1 MEQSNKRGLQL
12 VAVLCFAM
20 VMLFALPK
28 QTAFAASQ
36 VSIARIDYS
45 EENIIVNNEGNS
57 KIYFASEAEADKGV
71 WEEIAVTNPNGT
83 TEIDFSYLSPTKA
96 NILVFAG
103 ESDANK
109 KNPVRVIINERAK
122 KLLVTI
128 NYEKVDDL
136 PANSD
141 IAELVNIQATIGNGN
156 SPIRFTDLEWKKGEG
171 GTWYK
176 CTGNTDS
183 AKDLKVEKLQRYMI
197 KGTTLYFRIGAIDV
211 PSDTGI
217 DTYGRNNGRR
227 YSDDIKV
234 IVTKRPMAPRVVK
247 GIDGTKFT
255 ATLKYGQE
263 YRVTSKNGIALA
275 NPVWVR
281 IMDKK
286 VKSMEL
292 TEVVGSGDGYTSKF
306 PSVVIEYR
314 DYATSKKAASK
325 ISTITMPEQ
334 RVPNGVI
341 INGDVPNLI
350 DPAKEDVYV
359 SYSSNKY
366 LVITIPSASTSKPF
380 EYAIMK
386 KGDTDY
392 SNAKWSAVTKNT
404 PVKIAATKAK
414 DDYELIVRL
423 KEIKNKEIASTL
435 LKLQGSS
442 TDVTY
447 SISYPSV
454 PSIEPTLLEYMKGEN
469 YSPEPY
475 FVVKLNGPGKV
486 PSETDI
492 ESVKL
497 GTKEIVIKSV
507 DFATDATGSYMRVTL
522 KRDSLNTMAICTNK
536 ILIITFKNKTQN
548 KESVRITITTPKAA
562 ASLEATPSPGSA
574 VGTTAIALNP
584 PASGN
589 IYVVEVGA
597 KVTGKTT
604 SDKVGGAVPAYTSG
618 SDINVTAGQYVT
630 IYEINAT
637 TRNIVAFK
645 SIEISGTHIKN

>member
-1 MEQSNKRGLQL
+1 MEQSNKRRLQL

-20 VMLFALPK
+20 AMLFALPK

-45 EENIIVNNEGNS
+45 EENIIINNEGNS
-57 KIYFASEAEADKGV
+57 KIYFATEAEADKGV

-122 KLLVTI
+122 KLSVTI
-128 NYEKVDDL
+128 NYERADDL
-136 PANSD
+136 AVGSD

-156 SPIRFTDLEWKKGEG
+156 SPIKFADLEWKKGEG

-176 CTGNTDS
+176 CTDASKGLT
-183 AKDLKVEKLQRYMI
+183 VEKLQRYMI
-197 KGTTLYFRIGAIDV
+197 KGTTLYFRIEAVDI
-211 PSDTGI
+211 PSAAGI
-217 DTYGRNNGRR
+217 DQYGRNSGRR

-234 IVTKRPMAPRVVK
+234 IITKRPAAPKVVK
-247 GIDGTKFT
+247 GIDGSKFT
-255 ATLKYGQE
+255 AALKYGQE
-263 YRVTSKNGIALA
+263 YRTPSMGNAWI
-275 NPVWVR
+275 R
-281 IMDKK
+281 ITDKK
-286 VKSMEL
+286 VKAMDL
-292 TEVVGSGDGYTSKF
+292 TEIVGSGDGYTSKF

-435 LKLQGSS
+435 LKLQGST

-447 SISYPSV
+447 SITYPSV
-454 PSIEPTLLEYMKGEN
+454 PSIEPILLEYMKGEN

-475 FVVKLNGPGKV
+475 FVVKLNDPGKV

-522 KRDSLNTMAICTNK
+522 KRESLNTMAVCTNK
-536 ILIITFKNKTQN
+536 ILTITFKNKTVN
-548 KESVRITITTPKAA
+548 KTSVRITITVPKAA
-562 ASLEATPSPGSA
+562 ASLDATPSPGSA

-604 SDKVGGAVPAYTSG
+604 SDKVGGTVPTYTSG

-645 SIEISGTHIKN
+645 SIEISASHIKN